1 MAASILLGV
10 IASLIAWWIV
20 NIILIPEFDISE
32 LLYDNQSHPYVRV
45 WNKSWLHIKAYE
57 IICYIYYYKDS
68 EKSPVFIR
76 TDNPKPVLIKGNR
89 KKNAYIVKLGGHEKL
104 RDFFRDGNKLK
115 IIVTGQNR
123 FGVKQMYSKEIDIDD
138 SNTRDV
144 TYIGQHNDH
153 YN

>member
-45 WNKSWLHIKAYE
+45 WNKSWHRLTAYE
-57 IICYIYYYKDS
+57 VNICIYYYES
-68 EKSPVFIR
+68 SRNGPVFIR